1 MSTMELAAWCRW
13 GLLLALLPSGAVGT
27 QGGSGEGRARS
38 GDATLQP
45 GAPRRS
51 LRAGGGQGGTTRSL
65 RSAVSDGPGAAGSR
79 PGRGGGPPGRW
90 GRGRGR
96 PRGVLVRR
104 LVLSRLRQG
113 SGNLSE
119 KFTEIVQKVCPQR
132 VVLHGACV
140 CVFFPF
146 LEPLPTFSKPF
157 QLAASAS
164 RLDWAGFLGGP
175 CSCPSPCPLPV
186 PRPLPAA
193 GRV

>member
-1 MSTMELAAWCRW
+1 MRGGRGAETRPCSP
-13 GLLLALLPSGAVGT
+13 GLHAEVSG
-27 QGGSGEGRARS
+27 Q
-38 GDATLQP
+38 
-45 GAPRRS
+45 
-51 LRAGGGQGGTTRSL
+51 AGGRGGPRDL
-65 RSAVSDGPGAAGSR
+65 SDRRFRTVPARRAAG
-79 PGRGGGPPGRW
+79 RGGEGGPPGRW